1 MSLFLLLTA
10 LYVFV
15 WVFWL
20 CLSALRGN
28 GTIPFSG
35 RL

>member
-1 MSLFLLLTA
+1 MSFFLLLTA

-20 CLSALRGN
+20 CLSALRGS
-28 GTIPFSG
+28 GMIPFSG
-35 RL
+35 RI